1 LKEYKKNNIVIPIC
15 SEMEAQ
21 MADMSDIEKLEFRK
35 EGINQKIIIYIAGID
50 DINTSALES
59 LIKHSY
65 EMLNLINFFTVGG
78 FFIF

>member
-35 EGINQKIIIYIAGID
+35 EGINQKIIYI
-50 DINTSALES
+50 
-59 LIKHSY
+59 
-65 EMLNLINFFTVGG
+65 
-78 FFIF
+78 